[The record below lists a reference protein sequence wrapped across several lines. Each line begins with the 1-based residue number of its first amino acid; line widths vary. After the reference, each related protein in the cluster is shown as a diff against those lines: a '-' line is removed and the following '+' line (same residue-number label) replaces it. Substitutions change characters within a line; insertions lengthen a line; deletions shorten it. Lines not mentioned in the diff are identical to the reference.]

1 MNSLSIGLS
10 AAIGGIIAILAD
22 FYQKKDASAIYE
34 FTGLVNKFSSQAIP
48 VGAVALG
55 LVVLSVVL
63 AYLQEARSRMSAFY
77 AGASVLTVLMTLV
90 PYNAPQPLPS
100 GSTVNQV
107 SMIEQGIIP
116 SAYAA
121 EIQIA
126 QAGAQIPVAV
136 IVKLPARDGAMTP
149 HINGVVYDAVTGQK
163 WQLAYTA
170 PKTTA
175 GAEGVT
181 YRFDFVIQAGTPKG
195 DKLADLRLR
204 CAADGYQTA
213 TAQQVVTQAGQ
224 PVTLQVI
231 LKPSSLPRFIQR
243 TLESPQF

>member
-1 MNSLSIGLS
+1 MSSLSVGLS
-10 AAIGGIIAILAD
+10 AAIGGIVAMLAD
-22 FYQKKDASAIYE
+22 FYQKHDASAIYE
-34 FTGLVNKFSSQAIP
+34 FTGLVNKYSDQAIP

-55 LVVLSVVL
+55 LIVLSVIL

-107 SMIEQGIIP
+107 SVIERGIIS

-121 EIQIA
+121 DLQIA

-136 IVKLPARDGAMTP
+136 IVKLPAHDLATTP
-149 HINGVVYDAVTGQK
+149 RISGVVYDAVSGQK
-163 WQLAYTA
+163 WQLGYTA
-170 PKTTA
+170 PKTTMTT
-175 GAEGVT
+175 ESVT
-181 YRFDFVIQAGTPKG
+181 YRFDFVFQAGTPSG

-204 CAADGYQTA
+204 CSADGYQTA
-213 TAQQVVTQAGQ
+213 TAQQLVTQAGQ
-224 PVTLQVI
+224 PVTLQVA
-231 LKPSSLPRFIQR
+231 LKPSSLPRFLQR
-243 TLESPQF
+243 TMESPQF

>member
-1 MNSLSIGLS
+1 MNSLSVGLS

-34 FTGLVNKFSSQAIP
+34 FTGLVNRYSDQSVP

-63 AYLQEARSRMSAFY
+63 AYLQEARSRMAAFY

-107 SMIEQGIIP
+107 SVIERSIIP
-116 SAYAA
+116 SAFAA
-121 EIQIA
+121 EMQIA

-136 IVKLPARDGAMTP
+136 IVKLPPRDGATTP
-149 HINGVVYDAVTGQK
+149 HISGVVYDAVSGQK

-170 PKTTA
+170 PKTTT
-175 GAEGVT
+175 GADGVT
-181 YRFDFVIQAGTPKG
+181 YRFDFVIQTGTPSG
-195 DKLADLRLR
+195 DKLADLHLR
-204 CAADGYQTA
+204 CSADGYQTA
-213 TAQQVVTQAGQ
+213 TAQQLVTQAGQ
-224 PVTLQVI
+224 PVALQVT
-231 LKPSSLPRFIQR
+231 LKPSSLPRFLQR

>member
-1 MNSLSIGLS
+1 MSTLSVGLS
-10 AAIGGIIAILAD
+10 AAIGGIVAMLAD

-34 FTGLVNKFSSQAIP
+34 FTGLVNKYSEQAIP

-55 LVVLSVVL
+55 LIVLSVIL

-90 PYNAPQPLPS
+90 PYDAPQPLPS

-107 SMIEQGIIP
+107 SVIEGGIIS

-121 EIQIA
+121 ETQMA

-136 IVKLPARDGAMTP
+136 VVKLPARNGAMTP
-149 HINGVVYDAVTGQK
+149 RISGIVYDAVSGQK
-163 WQLAYTA
+163 WQLGYTA
-170 PKTTA
+170 PKTTTST
-175 GAEGVT
+175 EGVT
-181 YRFDFVIQAGTPKG
+181 YRFDFVIQAGAPAG

-204 CAADGYQTA
+204 ATAEGYQTA
-213 TAQQVVTQAGQ
+213 TAQQLVTRAGQ
-224 PVTLQVI
+224 PVLLQVT
-231 LKPSSLPRFIQR
+231 LKPSSLPRFLQR